1 MRFQSVGSQYTFR
14 DAWSHLFSRGDKATS
29 AKLSAELGHQ
39 FGGKAYLYANGRS
52 ALAAALK
59 PLVTPS
65 DEVGINGFTCY
76 VVQEAVRSAGASPL
90 FLDVDLST
98 LHFSE
103 VQLSE
108 IIAAHPNLRVI
119 VIQNT
124 FGIPCDITAI
134 ETFAR
139 AHQIVLIE
147 DLAHSVGLTYADG
160 RKAGTVGD
168 FVMLSFG
175 RDKLL
180 DCVSGG
186 ALIIRDAQYIDKIQ
200 PPVHTPSHASQHR
213 DRWYPMLMWWARA
226 LYLVGIGKVLMKC
239 YQVTKMVVRTA
250 DGSIDPLCALPSWQA
265 SRVLAKL
272 SSLDSD
278 IARRQQ
284 LVETYRK
291 SLASSFHHSGAPVR
305 FPYLAKN
312 RTRTWDVLRRQRY
325 YLDDTWYDTPI
336 GPARL
341 YDKVGY
347 PEPSCPNAVEAARRI
362 INLPTHRDISIA
374 DAERIARIVQEV
386 ERESV

>member
-14 DAWSHLFSRGDKATS
+14 DAWSHLFAHGDKTTS
-29 AKLSAELGHQ
+29 ATLRAELEHR
-39 FGGKAYLYANGRS
+39 FSGKAYLYANGRS

-65 DEVGINGFTCY
+65 DEVAINGFTCY
-76 VVQEAVRSAGASPL
+76 VVQEAVRTAGASPL

-98 LHFSE
+98 LHFSD
-103 VQLSE
+103 VQLRDT
-108 IIAAHPNLRVI
+108 IAAHPNLRAI

-124 FGIPCDITAI
+124 FGIPCDIVHI
-134 ETFAR
+134 EAFAR
-139 AHQIVLIE
+139 EHQIVLIE

-168 FVMLSFG
+168 LVMLSFG

-200 PPVHTPSHASQHR
+200 APVHTLSRASQRR
-213 DRWYPMLMWWARA
+213 DRWYPTLMWWARA
-226 LYLVGIGKVLMKC
+226 LYPIGIGKVLMKC
-239 YQVTKMVVRTA
+239 YQVTKMTMRTA
-250 DGSIDPLCALPSWQA
+250 DGSIDPLAALPAWQA

-278 IARRQQ
+278 IARRRQ
-284 LVETYRK
+284 LIETYGN

-305 FPYLAKN
+305 FPYLAKD
-312 RTRTWDVLRRQRY
+312 RARVWDTLRRQKF
-325 YLDDTWYDTPI
+325 YLNDTWYDTPI

-341 YDKVGY
+341 YDKVGF
-347 PEPSCPNAVEAARRI
+347 PESLCPNAVEAARCI
-362 INLPTHRDISIA
+362 INLPTHRYISIA
-374 DAERIARIVQEV
+374 DAERIAHIVLKV

>member
-1 MRFQSVGSQYTFR
+1 MRFQSVGSQYSFK
-14 DAWSHLFSRGDKATS
+14 DAWAHLFARGNKATVT
-29 AKLSAELGHQ
+29 ALSTELEHQ

-59 PLVTPS
+59 PIVTPS
-65 DEVGINGFTCY
+65 DEVAINGFTCY
-76 VVQEAVRSAGASPL
+76 VVQEAVRTAGASPL

-98 LHFSE
+98 LHFSD

-108 IIAAHPNLRVI
+108 VIAAHPNLRAI

-124 FGIPCDITAI
+124 FGIPCDIVRI
-134 ETFAR
+134 EAFAR

-147 DLAHSVGLTYADG
+147 DLAHSVGLTYSDG

-168 FVMLSFG
+168 LVMLSFG

-186 ALIIRDAQYIDKIQ
+186 ALIIRDSQYLDKIQ
-200 PPVHTPSHASQHR
+200 APVHAPSRSSQRR
-213 DRWYPMLMWWARA
+213 DRWYPTLMWWARA
-226 LYLVGIGKVLMKC
+226 LYPIGIGKVLMKC

-250 DGSIDPLCALPSWQA
+250 DGSIDPLCTLPAWQA

-272 SSLDSD
+272 SLLDSD
-278 IARRQQ
+278 IARRRQ
-284 LVETYRK
+284 LIETYSS
-291 SLASSFHHSGAPVR
+291 SLASSFHHSSAPVR
-305 FPYLAKN
+305 FPYLAKD
-312 RTRTWDVLRRQRY
+312 RTRVWNALRKQKF

-341 YDKVGY
+341 YDKVGF
-347 PEPSCPNAVEAARRI
+347 PESSCPNAVEVARRI

-374 DAERIARIVQEV
+374 DATHIAHIVQGV